1 MVRNL
6 AIIPARSGS
15 KRVKD
20 KNIRTLCGHPLLH
33 WIVKSALESELFE
46 YVYVSTDSEKYA
58 EIARSSGAS
67 VPFLRDEFSDD
78 KSGIANVV
86 QRELFRIENFT
97 GVKYDNVAVLQP
109 TCPLLSPADIKAV
122 YEKFLMSELPFAM
135 TCFPFC
141 HCNPWWA
148 FKKGN
153 DGKAKYLFSSPRT
166 SRSQDFEQL
175 YCPTGA
181 FAIVNAAE
189 FKSDPTAVADNC
201 MYVPVSWESGFDI
214 DCEADFNL
222 AETLLKARSTRCS
235 R

>member
-20 KNIRTLCGHPLLH
+20 KNIRPLCGQPLLH
-33 WIVKSALESELFE
+33 WIVKSALECELFE

-58 EIARSSGAS
+58 EIARSAGAS
-67 VPFLRDEFSDD
+67 VPFLRDEYSDD

-86 QRELFRIENFT
+86 QREFFRIENFT

-109 TCPLLSPADIKAV
+109 TCPLLSSVDIKTV
-122 YEKFLMSELPFAM
+122 YEKFLTSGVPFAL
-135 TCFPFC
+135 TCFPFS

-153 DGKAKYLFSSPRT
+153 DGKAEYLFSSPQA
-166 SRSQDFEQL
+166 SRSQDSEQL

-181 FAIVNAAE
+181 FAIADAAK
-189 FKSDPTAVADNC
+189 FKSNPAALVDKC

-214 DCEADFNL
+214 DCEADFIL
-222 AETLLKARSTRCS
+222 AETLMKARLTGCS
-235 R
+235 K